1 MEASF
6 WDGKR
11 APGVA
16 DSIDLSQYNA
26 VVEVIESAFKKY
38 ADLPAFTSI
47 GHTVTFKQ
55 IDEYS
60 AAFAHYLQNH
70 TNLKPGDTIAI
81 QMPNT
86 IQYPIAMYGA
96 MRCGLRVTNVNP
108 LYTEREM
115 LHQFNDSGAKAL
127 VCMEMFARSVQNVV
141 SDTGIETVIVTSLGD
156 MLPGLKRTLINFAV
170 KHVKKMVPAYSLPQ
184 AISFRKTLKVGAG
197 KGFEANYIKNPED
210 TVVLQYTGG
219 TTGVAKGAELTNRNL
234 VANMLQSK
242 AMLSQVDDKGTPL
255 KGDGQAIVVAPLP
268 LYHIYAF
275 TVHLMALFEQGDHSV
290 LIANPRDT
298 ETFIKFIKPW
308 KLNAF
313 VGLNTLFVSL
323 MASPRFK
330 DVDFSELKL
339 TISGGTALMEDT
351 AKRWEEFTGVG
362 VSEAYGLTECS
373 PAVTMNPG
381 NGLEQMGSVG
391 QAVPGTALKCIDAEG
406 NEVPVGE
413 RGELCVKGPQVMK
426 GYWKRPDASKD
437 AFTEDGEWFRT
448 GDVAVITEDGF
459 VRIVDRIKDMIIVS
473 GFNVFPNEIEEVVAD
488 HPEVENCAVI
498 GVPDDKSGEAVK
510 LYVVAQTT
518 TLTEESIRDFCKSR
532 LTGYKMPKFVE
543 FRDDLP
549 MTPVGKILRRE
560 LKDEEEAK
568 RAKKTSAEQAA

>member
-16 DSIDLSQYNA
+16 DNVDVTQYNA
-26 VVEVIESAFKKY
+26 VVEVIEQAFKKY
-38 ADLPAFTSI
+38 ADRPAFTSI
-47 GHTVTFKQ
+47 GLTMTYKQ

-86 IQYPIAMYGA
+86 LQYPIAMYGA

-115 LHQFNDSGAKAL
+115 QHQFNDSGAKAL

-141 SDTGIETVIVTSLGD
+141 DKTGIETVIVTSLAD
-156 MLPGLKRTLINFAV
+156 MLPTVKRTLINFAV
-170 KHVKKMVPAYSLPQ
+170 KHVKKMVPAYSLPK
-184 AISFRKTLKVGAG
+184 AIPFRKALKMGAG
-197 KGFEANYIKNPED
+197 KSFEPNYMRDPQD
-210 TVVLQYTGG
+210 TIILQYTGG

-242 AMLSQVDDKGTPL
+242 AMLSQTDDGGVPL
-255 KGDGQAIVVAPLP
+255 KGTDQAIVVAPLP

-323 MASPRFK
+323 MASPRFR

-351 AKRWEEFTGVG
+351 AKRWKEFTGVG

-381 NGLEQMGSVG
+381 NGLERMGTVG
-391 QAVPGTALKCIDAEG
+391 QAVPGTSLKCIDDQG
-406 NEVPVGE
+406 NEVAVGE

-426 GYWKRPDASKD
+426 GYWNRPDASKD

-448 GDVAVITEDGF
+448 GDVAIIDEDGF
-459 VRIVDRIKDMIIVS
+459 VSIVDRIKDMIIVS

-510 LYVVAQTT
+510 LYVVPAVN
-518 TLTEESIRDFCKSR
+518 TLTPEAIKEFCKSR
-532 LTGYKMPKFVE
+532 LTGYKMPKHIE
-543 FRDDLP
+543 FREELP

-568 RAKKTSAEQAA
+568 RAKKTEAAA

>member
-11 APGVA
+11 APGINDA
-16 DSIDLSQYNA
+16 IDLGQYSSA
-26 VVEVIESAFKKY
+26 VEVIERAFKDY
-38 ADLPAFTSI
+38 ADRPAFTSI
-47 GHTVTFKQ
+47 GHTMTYRD
-55 IDEYS
+55 IDERS

-81 QMPNT
+81 QMPN
-86 IQYPIAMYGA
+86 ILQYPIAMYGA
-96 MRCGLRVTNVNP
+96 LRCGLRVTNVNP

-115 LHQFNDSGAKAL
+115 LHQFNDSEAKAL
-127 VCMEMFARSVQNVV
+127 VCIEMFARSVQNVV
-141 SDTGIETVIVTSLGD
+141 AETGIETVIVTSLAD
-156 MLPGLKRTLINFAV
+156 MVPGIKGKLINFIV
-170 KHVKKMVPAYSLPQ
+170 KHVKKMVPAYSLPK
-184 AISFRKTLKVGAG
+184 AVKFTKALKQGMG
-197 KGFEANYIKNPED
+197 KGFVAKQMKDPQD
-210 TVVLQYTGG
+210 TIILQYTGG

-242 AMLSQVDDKGTPL
+242 NMLAQTDKNGLPL
-255 KGDGQAIVVAPLP
+255 KGEGQAIVVAPLP

-275 TVHLMALFEQGDHSV
+275 TVHLMALFEQGDHSI
-290 LIANPRDT
+290 LIGNPRDT

-330 DVDFSELKL
+330 EVDFSELKL

-351 AKRWEEFTGVG
+351 AKRWKEFTGVG
-362 VSEAYGLTECS
+362 ISEAYGLTECS

-381 NGLEQMGSVG
+381 DGLERMGTVG
-391 QAVPGTALKCIDAEG
+391 QAVPGTSLKCIDDQG
-406 NEVPVGE
+406 NEVAVGE
-413 RGELCVKGPQVMK
+413 RGELCVRGPQVMK

-448 GDVAVITEDGF
+448 GDVAIIDEDGF
-459 VRIVDRIKDMIIVS
+459 VSIVDRIKDMIIVS
-473 GFNVFPNEIEEVVAD
+473 GFNVFPNEIEGVVSE
-488 HPEVENCAVI
+488 HPMVENCAVI

-510 LYVVAQTT
+510 LFVVASDAN
-518 TLTEESIRDFCKSR
+518 LTVEDLKQYCKEK
-532 LTGYKMPKFVE
+532 LTGYKMPRHIE
-543 FRDDLP
+543 FRDELP

-568 RAKKTSAEQAA
+568 RAKKPSAVKAA

>member
-11 APGVA
+11 APGVQ
-16 DSIDLSQYNA
+16 DQLDLGQYNA
-26 VVEVIESAFKKY
+26 AAEVVESAFKKY
-38 ADLPAFTSI
+38 AALPAFTSI
-47 GHTVTFKQ
+47 GLTMTYKQ

-86 IQYPIAMYGA
+86 LQYPIAMYGA
-96 MRCGLRVTNVNP
+96 MRCGLRITNVNP
-108 LYTEREM
+108 LYTDREM

-127 VCMEMFARSVQNVV
+127 VCMEMFAKSVQNVV
-141 SDTGIETVIVTSLGD
+141 SDTGIETVIVTSLAD
-156 MLPGLKRTLINFAV
+156 MLPTVKRTLINFAV

-184 AISFRKTLKVGAG
+184 AVSFRKALKLGAG
-197 KGFEANYIKNPED
+197 KGFEANYMPNLDD
-210 TVVLQYTGG
+210 TIILQYTGG

-242 AMLSQVDDKGTPL
+242 SMLAQTGDDGLPL

-298 ETFIKFIKPW
+298 ETFIKFIKPF

-330 DVDFSELKL
+330 ELDFSELKL

-351 AKRWEEFTGVG
+351 AKRWKEFTGVG
-362 VSEAYGLTECS
+362 ISEAYGLTECS

-381 NGLEQMGSVG
+381 NGLEQMGTVG
-391 QAVPGTALKCIDAEG
+391 QAVPGTSLKCIDDQG
-406 NEVPVGE
+406 NEVAVGE

-426 GYWKRPDASKD
+426 GYWKREDASKD

-448 GDVAVITEDGF
+448 GDVAIIAEDGF
-459 VRIVDRIKDMIIVS
+459 VSIVDRIKDMIIVS
-473 GFNVFPNEIEEVVAD
+473 GFNVFPNEIEGVVAE

-498 GVPDDKSGEAVK
+498 GVPNDKTGEAVK
-510 LYVVAQTT
+510 LFVVSQSSS
-518 TLTEESIRDFCKSR
+518 LTEESIRDFCKSR
-532 LTGYKMPKFVE
+532 LTGYKMPRFVE
-543 FRDDLP
+543 FRDELP

-568 RAKKTSAEQAA
+568 RAKKPEADKAA

>member
-1 MEASF
+1 MDASF

-11 APGVA
+11 APGVEDQINVDQY
-16 DSIDLSQYNA
+16 DS
-26 VVEVIESAFKKY
+26 VVEVIEKAFKDY
-38 ADLPAFTSI
+38 ADRPAFTSI
-47 GHTVTFKQ
+47 GYTVTFRE
-55 IDEYS
+55 IDELS

-70 TNLKPGDTIAI
+70 TNLKRGDTIAV

-86 IQYPIAMYGA
+86 LQYPIVMYGA
-96 MRCGLRVTNVNP
+96 LRAGLRVTNTNP

-115 LHQFNDSGAKAL
+115 LHQFNDSEAKAL
-127 VCMEMFARSVQNVV
+127 VCMDVFAKSVQNIK
-141 SDTGIETVIVTSLGD
+141 DQTGLETIIVTSLAD
-156 MLPGLKRTLINFAV
+156 MLPPVKRTLINFV
-170 KHVKKMVPAYSLPQ
+170 MKNVKKMVPAYSLPE
-184 AISFRKTLKVGAG
+184 AIRLRKALALGKG
-197 KGFEANYIKNPED
+197 KGFKAEHLSNPQD
-210 TVVLQYTGG
+210 TIILQYTGG

-242 AMLSQVDDKGTPL
+242 SMLHQVNDKGELL
-255 KGDGQAIVVAPLP
+255 KGDGQAIAVAPLP

-298 ETFIKFIKPW
+298 ETFIKFISPF

-323 MASPRFK
+323 MASPNFK
-330 DVDFSELKL
+330 KLDFSELKITL
-339 TISGGTALMEDT
+339 SGGTALMDDT
-351 AKRWEEFTGVG
+351 AKRWKELTGCG

-373 PAVTMNPG
+373 PAVTMNPAG
-381 NGLEQMGSVG
+381 GLERMGTVG
-391 QAVPGTALKCIDAEG
+391 QAVPGTALKCIDDQG
-406 NEVPVGE
+406 NEVAVGE

-448 GDVAVITEDGF
+448 GDVAIIDEDGF
-459 VRIVDRIKDMIIVS
+459 VRIVDRIKDMILVS
-473 GFNVFPNEIEEVVAD
+473 GFNVFPNEIEAVVAE
-488 HPEVENCAVI
+488 HPDVENCAVI

-510 LYVVAQTT
+510 LFIVSTNAN
-518 TLTEESIRDFCKSR
+518 LTQEDVKAYLKDK
-532 LTGYKMPKFVE
+532 LTGYKMPKHVE
-543 FRDDLP
+543 FRDELP

-560 LKDEEEAK
+560 LKDEEDAK
-568 RAKKTSAEQAA
+568 RTQASNAA

>member
-16 DSIDLSQYNA
+16 DQIDVSQYDA
-26 VVEVIESAFKKY
+26 VVEVVEQAFKNY
-38 ADLPAFTSI
+38 ADRPAFTSI
-47 GHTVTFKQ
+47 GLTMTYRQ

-60 AAFAHYLQNH
+60 AAFANYLQNH

-86 IQYPIAMYGA
+86 LQYPIAMYGA
-96 MRCGLRVTNVNP
+96 LRAGLRVTNVNP

-115 LHQFNDSGAKAL
+115 QHQFNDSGAKAL

-141 SDTGIETVIVTSLGD
+141 DNTGIETVIVTSLAD
-156 MLPGLKRTLINFAV
+156 MLPAVKRTLINFAV

-184 AISFRKTLKVGAG
+184 AVSFRKALKLGAG
-197 KGFEANYIKNPED
+197 KGFQANYMRDPND
-210 TVVLQYTGG
+210 TIILQYTGG

-242 AMLSQVDDKGTPL
+242 AMLSQLGDDGVPL
-255 KGDGQAIVVAPLP
+255 KGNDQAIVVAPLP

-298 ETFIKFIKPW
+298 ETSIKFIKPW

-323 MASPRFK
+323 MASPSFRE
-330 DVDFSELKL
+330 VDFSELKL
-339 TISGGTALMEDT
+339 TISGGTALMDDT
-351 AKRWEEFTGVG
+351 AKRWKEFTGVG
-362 VSEAYGLTECS
+362 VSEAYGLTEFS

-381 NGLEQMGSVG
+381 NGLERMGTVG
-391 QAVPGTALKCIDAEG
+391 QAVPGTALKCIDDQG

-426 GYWKRPDASKD
+426 GYWNRPDASKD

-448 GDVAVITEDGF
+448 GDVAIIDEDGF

-510 LYVVAQTT
+510 LYIVPATN
-518 TLTEESIRDFCKSR
+518 TLTVEAVKEFCKSR
-532 LTGYKMPKFVE
+532 LTGYKMPKHVE
-543 FRDDLP
+543 FREELP

-568 RAKKTSAEQAA
+568 RAKKTEAAA